1 MSMISLGDLAQSFML
16 RRQNT
21 DLKSDLQ
28 RLTTE
33 MTTGQATDVGRHIG
47 GDYAPLAGIDASL
60 ARLQG
65 YKSATSEAGLLSG
78 AMQTVLGAV
87 EGMASS
93 LGPQLLAASSAATT
107 TQINAVG
114 ADARQKLGTA
124 VALYN
129 TDISGRALFAGK
141 STDGRATIDVD
152 SLLAA
157 LGTEIIGATSAPDI
171 ETRVT
176 AWFNAPAGYASLGY
190 LGDDPLQPLAIAPG
204 ETADLGFTAA
214 DPGIRD
220 TLKGLAM
227 AALLDRGA
235 LAGNIQARADL
246 TRRAGE
252 NLVNSQTSR
261 ADMAASLGTAE
272 GQISAATS
280 RNSAE
285 TSALQIAR
293 NGITD
298 VDPYETASKL
308 EATRQQIET
317 LYALTARISRLSLV
331 DFLR

>member
-33 MTTGQATDVGRHIG
+33 MTTGQATDIGRHIG

-141 STDGRATIDVD
+141 
-152 SLLAA
+152 
-157 LGTEIIGATSAPDI
+157 
-171 ETRVT
+171 
-176 AWFNAPAGYASLGY
+176 
-190 LGDDPLQPLAIAPG
+190 
-204 ETADLGFTAA
+204 
-214 DPGIRD
+214 
-220 TLKGLAM
+220 
-227 AALLDRGA
+227 
-235 LAGNIQARADL
+235 
-246 TRRAGE
+246 
-252 NLVNSQTSR
+252 
-261 ADMAASLGTAE
+261 
-272 GQISAATS
+272 
-280 RNSAE
+280 
-285 TSALQIAR
+285 
-293 NGITD
+293 
-298 VDPYETASKL
+298 
-308 EATRQQIET
+308 
-317 LYALTARISRLSLV
+317 
-331 DFLR
+331 